1 MSRYEENINP
11 SQYINSLKYP
21 ATAKY
26 SQKYSISVATEKI
39 NPDVLEKVEQTI
51 LMENNKIMFR
61 CLLSAVDSNQKF
73 YMKLM

>member
-11 SQYINSLKYP
+11 SQYINSLNYP

-61 CLLSAVDSNQKF
+61 CLLSAVDLNQRF

>member
-21 ATAKY
+21 AKAKY

-51 LMENNKIMFR
+51 LMENNIIMFR
-61 CLLSAVDSNQKF
+61 CLLSVVDLNQRF